1 MRKKNSL
8 QKKLFQ
14 IFVIALTI
22 PIVLFSVFM
31 SLHTFTML
39 RRNTDNLMQVN
50 TKQMSDNVRLMIDSY
65 EDLLY
70 QAYTDDRMVGYMDRI
85 NSGQDIPVTTG
96 QIRRYIQGLLNA
108 KDYIRAITVISADGR
123 VITYDQ
129 ITPATYESSWLGN
142 YSITK
147 EEIYEEVNTDNGMH
161 LLPTEY
167 AKRFAGEDYYLFH
180 LAHRIIDY
188 KDLDKENGIVIL
200 SLDEELLSGI
210 LQMDGDGAHYTFLT
224 DAKNRIMSAA
234 KKEMIG
240 QVFDGTETDAK
251 ELVDKYR
258 TDTADFVGY
267 SPLYMSLNQYND
279 ENYGLHVINVT
290 DQSSF
295 ILEILRKIGFI
306 MAVGAALFLMDGI
319 LIRKLTGELADS
331 VQHIVVKMREVE
343 EGDLSVRVQMK
354 DEMPL
359 EIGIIAEQFNGTLER
374 LGIALER
381 QRTAE
386 IKALEAQINP
396 HFMYNTLDTI
406 NWMAIKQE
414 EYDISNAINSLA
426 QILRYAISNYN
437 EKVTVRD
444 EVKWLKQYVFLQ
456 QYRFVNKFVY
466 HIDVKEEIMDY
477 KVHKLLLQPFVEN
490 AIIHGFE
497 KGQDQYLLEVVLR
510 EVDEELEMIIRDNGK
525 GMDAETVDRINAG
538 YDVDGDEKAHIGI
551 SNAINR
557 IHMYCKAKEKIRIN
571 SELKKGTEIRIRIPL
586 EVLSE
591 KD

>member
-1 MRKKNSL
+1 MSKKNSL

-108 KDYIRAITVISADGR
+108 KDYIRAITVISADGK

-200 SLDEELLSGI
+200 RLDEELLSGI
-210 LQMDGDGAHYTFLT
+210 LQMDGDGAQYTFLT

-251 ELVDKYR
+251 ELVDKYQ

-426 QILRYAISNYN
+426 QILRYAIFNYN

-591 KD
+591 TD

>member
-1 MRKKNSL
+1 MSKKNSL

-108 KDYIRAITVISADGR
+108 KDYIRAITVISADGK

-224 DAKNRIMSAA
+224 DTKNRIMSAA

-557 IHMYCKAKEKIRIN
+557 IHMYCKAKEKIRII

-591 KD
+591 TD